1 MIQRISKMLAYN
13 DLTWSLLRPFVKFA
27 EGIRYYRKRKLD
39 EPLIEEIRQVLK
51 EPVVIHGP
59 FKGLRYPDY
68 ASFGS
73 AIYPKILGCYER
85 EIYPFLDQVLG
96 RSYEMAIDIGCAEGY
111 YSVGLAKYNSRISEV
126 IAVDISST
134 ALSLARRI
142 AELNGVSD
150 RIKMQEGINA
160 DQLGAACKGKR
171 NFVFCD
177 CEGFER
183 EVFTTNN
190 LKDLSRTDLLI
201 ETHDSISFRV
211 SLYLNKLFSETHKV
225 HRVSSTDDMQKLN
238 TYYYPELENL
248 SDRAKVKLMSEGR
261 GAVQEWFFCES
272 LES

>member
-1 MIQRISKMLAYN
+1 
-13 DLTWSLLRPFVKFA
+13 
-27 EGIRYYRKRKLD
+27 
-39 EPLIEEIRQVLK
+39 
-51 EPVVIHGP
+51 
-59 FKGLRYPDY
+59 
-68 ASFGS
+68 
-73 AIYPKILGCYER
+73 
-85 EIYPFLDQVLG
+85 
-96 RSYEMAIDIGCAEGY
+96 
-111 YSVGLAKYNSRISEV
+111 
-126 IAVDISST
+126 
-134 ALSLARRI
+134 LSLARRI

-183 EVFTTNN
+183 EVFTENN
-190 LKDLSRTDLLI
+190 IDHFRRTDLLI

-211 SLYLNKLFSETHKV
+211 SLYLNNLFSGTHMV

-238 TYYYPELENL
+238 TYHYPELENL

-261 GAVQEWFFCES
+261 GAVQEWLFCES